1 MLRLNQKAFKILAT
15 EITKAAAKDTIAGE
29 VAHRIA
35 FQRLN
40 KLRHQKGTPV
50 TEIELKEL
58 FKDILP
64 EFSARIIQKAVRVN
78 RPPSKLWLLPKVG
91 IGIISF
97 AGVIWLIN
105 LPYPMI
111 RRPVARKAP
120 ILLLPSYLSMDRHY
134 RQAIAKVEQADQL
147 VNNATS
153 LADLQLGAEKVAQA
167 QQHLDKLPVWF
178 IGYEPQIYRTF
189 FNIGGLFTFDEFKA
203 ARAKIG
209 RMEAKVF
216 QETNAMQQLKLA
228 ETAIE
233 RAKQDYQQAP
243 DELNKTEAIV
253 KWQNGID
260 ELTHLP
266 SDTEAGKTA
275 KTKLNSYRRDFQAV
289 SGLIAGNNRTNTLI
303 SVAKAF
309 ADRAITRCQNP
320 PHSKKRWQ
328 QCANLWQEA
337 ISRLNRVPLEDPG
350 YLEAQSLLANYQIDL
365 GEVEIRQ
372 QTEANSLKAFEFAY
386 SQIVDLP
393 KQVDDYNRDRVIRQ
407 IQQIIIQLEKVS
419 SGTTVYEQA
428 LDLLASAEQKLQ
440 EIER

>member
-29 VAHRIA
+29 VARKIA

-40 KLRHQKGTPV
+40 KLRHKKGTPV
-50 TEIELKEL
+50 TETELKEL

-64 EFSARIIQKAVRVN
+64 EFSDRIIQKAVRVN
-78 RPPSKLWLLPKVG
+78 RPPSKLWLLPKAG
-91 IGIISF
+91 IGIIFF
-97 AGVIWLIN
+97 AGVIWLVN

-134 RQAIAKVEQADQL
+134 RQAIALVEQADQL

-228 ETAIE
+228 ETTIE

-243 DELNKTEAIV
+243 DELSKTEAIV

-260 ELTHLP
+260 ELAHLP
-266 SDTEAGKTA
+266 LDTEAGKMA
-275 KTKLNSYRRDFQAV
+275 KTKLNTYRRDFQAV

-303 SVAKAF
+303 SVARTF
-309 ADRAITRCQNP
+309 ADRAIDRCKNP
-320 PHSKKRWQ
+320 PHSERRWQ

-350 YLEAQSLLANYQIDL
+350 YLEAQSLLANYQTDL

-440 EIER
+440 EIR